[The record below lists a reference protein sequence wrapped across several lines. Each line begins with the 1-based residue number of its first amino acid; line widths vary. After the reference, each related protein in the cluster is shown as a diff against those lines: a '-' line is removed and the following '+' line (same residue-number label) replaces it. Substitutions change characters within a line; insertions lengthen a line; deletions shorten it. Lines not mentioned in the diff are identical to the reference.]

1 MGTWFCHLCSIHFPT
16 EEDFEK
22 HNEEVHSEKD
32 IDEEVEEIEAIEKD
46 LEGEKEKDLEILYQ
60 KLKKKG
66 LLWEGE

>member
-16 EEDFEK
+16 EKDLDR

-32 IDEEVEEIEAIEKD
+32 LDKETEEIEAIEKD
-46 LEGEKEKDLEILYQ
+46 LEGEEKDLEALYQ